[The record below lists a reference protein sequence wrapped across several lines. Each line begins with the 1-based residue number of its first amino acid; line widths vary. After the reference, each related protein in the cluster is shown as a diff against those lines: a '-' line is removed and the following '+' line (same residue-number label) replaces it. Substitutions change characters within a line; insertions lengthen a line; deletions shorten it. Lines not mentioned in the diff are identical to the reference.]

1 MDIKAKIAEL
11 EAKIK
16 GDPKLLENFGKDP
29 VKTVEG
35 IIGVDLP
42 DEQIKGVVDGLK
54 AKLAAGDVANAV
66 AGIAGKIKG
75 LF

>member
-35 IIGVDLP
+35 IIGIDLP
-42 DEQIKGVVDGLK
+42 DDQLKGVVDGLK
-54 AKLAAGDVANAV
+54 AKLAVGDISDTVS
-66 AGIAGKIKG
+66 GLAGKIKG

>member
-11 EAKIK
+11 EAKI
-16 GDPKLLENFGKDP
+16 NFGKEP

-42 DEQIKGVVDGLK
+42 DDQINGVVEGLK

-66 AGIAGKIKG
+66 SGIAGKIKG

>member
-16 GDPKLLENFGKDP
+16 SDPKLLENFGKEP
-29 VKTVEG
+29 IKTVEG
-35 IIGVDLP
+35 LIGVDLP
-42 DEQIKGVVDGLK
+42 DDQLKPIVDGLK
-54 AKLAAGDVANAV
+54 AKLAAGDLQNTVS
-66 AGIAGKIKG
+66 GIAGKLKG

>member
-16 GDPKLLENFGKDP
+16 GDPKLLENFSKEP

-42 DEQIKGVVDGLK
+42 DDQINGVVEGLK
-54 AKLAAGDVANAV
+54 AKLAAGGVANAV
-66 AGIAGKIKG
+66 SGIAGKIKG

>member
-16 GDPKLLENFGKDP
+16 GDPKLLENFGKEP

-42 DEQIKGVVDGLK
+42 DDQINGVVEGLK

-66 AGIAGKIKG
+66 SGIAGKIKG

>member
-16 GDPKLLENFGKDP
+16 GDPKLLENFGKKP

-42 DEQIKGVVDGLK
+42 DDQINGVVEGLK

-66 AGIAGKIKG
+66 SGIAGKIKG

>member
-42 DEQIKGVVDGLK
+42 DDQIKGVVDGLK

-66 AGIAGKIKG
+66 SGIAGKIKG

>member
-16 GDPKLLENFGKDP
+16 GDPKLLENFGKEP
-29 VKTVEG
+29 VKTVKG

-42 DEQIKGVVDGLK
+42 DDQINGVVEGLK

-66 AGIAGKIKG
+66 SGIAGKIKG